1 MAPYR
6 RCAGVAL
13 FNTQG
18 LVWVGE
24 RIDTPGAWQLPQG
37 GIDADES
44 PYAAALRELREET
57 GTNHAM
63 LLGEAPGWLRY
74 DLPEDLRDR
83 VWGGGYRGQEQ
94 KWFAFRYLGADR
106 DINIATESPEFR
118 AWRWVSLE
126 FLSDLAVDFKRPIYD
141 VLVRVFAPYA
151 GGSTAP

>member
-1 MAPYR
+1 MAAYR

-13 FNTQG
+13 FNTRG

-37 GIDADES
+37 GIDAGES
-44 PYAAALRELREET
+44 PYAAALRELQEET
-57 GTNHAM
+57 GTAHAA

-74 DLPEDLRDR
+74 DLPEDLRGR

-106 DINIATESPEFR
+106 DINIATESPEFS

-126 FLSDLAVDFKRPIYD
+126 FLPELAVDFKRPIYD
-141 VLVRVFAPYA
+141 VLARAFAPYA